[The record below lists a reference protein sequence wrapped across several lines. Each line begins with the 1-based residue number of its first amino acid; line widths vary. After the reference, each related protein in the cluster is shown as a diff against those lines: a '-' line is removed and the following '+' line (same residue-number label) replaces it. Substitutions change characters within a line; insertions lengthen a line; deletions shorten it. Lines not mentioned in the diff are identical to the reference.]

1 MIRRHALRWLVIA
14 VFGGGGIVAGA
25 WLDASDPKL
34 LDALLP
40 AASLFILIGT
50 LVAAFL
56 TIPARRV
63 R

>member
-14 VFGGGGIVAGA
+14 VFGGGGMVAGA
-25 WLDASDPKL
+25 YLDTRDPKL

-40 AASLFILIGT
+40 AASILILFGT